1 MTRLHE
7 KMLNLVFR
15 LRARPRDFTVVSNNC
30 WGADIYTILGL
41 PYLSPFVGLFI
52 RPDCYLRLLNN
63 FRATIRLPLKFK
75 NKSHH
80 PEVNELRSSG
90 NSNYPIGCI
99 GDDIEIHFMHYK
111 SQEEA
116 VSKWLRRVQRITPD
130 DKKLF
135 VKFCDT
141 DIPTDDQL
149 RQFDKLPFSH
159 KVCFTGKH
167 RPDLEHA
174 AWIREFEKTGH
185 VENIQLMRHYR
196 PYFDL
201 ADWLNGGTGK
211 PDGFYRFFVS
221 FMAVFQR

>member
-1 MTRLHE
+1 
-7 KMLNLVFR
+7 
-15 LRARPRDFTVVSNNC
+15 VVSNNC

-52 RPDCYLRLLNN
+52 RPDCYLRFLNN

-75 NKSHH
+75 TESHH
-80 PEVNELRSSG
+80 PEINDLRSSE
-90 NSNYPIGCI
+90 NQYYPIGYI

-111 SQEEA
+111 SEEEA
-116 VSKWLRRVQRITPD
+116 ASKWLRRVQRITPD
-130 DKKLF
+130 DNKLF

-221 FMAVFQR
+221 FMAVFHR